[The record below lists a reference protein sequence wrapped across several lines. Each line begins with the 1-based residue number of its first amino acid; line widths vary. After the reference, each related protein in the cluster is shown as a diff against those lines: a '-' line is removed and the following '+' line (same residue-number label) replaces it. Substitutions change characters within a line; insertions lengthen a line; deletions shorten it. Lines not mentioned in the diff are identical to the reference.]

1 MNKNN
6 RANKYKL
13 SLYVLL
19 LTAYTSFASAD
30 ITDVVDKSY
39 DFDNDGRISLSN
51 INGNVSIT
59 SCGCDQV
66 HLIATVTASNQE
78 TRDRITI
85 DINANQSRLSIKT
98 KYKKKDREYHNRN
111 NHSDVVYE
119 LSVPDNVELDQIEL
133 VNGNLTITG
142 VTGKLDADLVNGEL
156 RSDGMTSDTEVSLVN
171 GDMQI
176 SFDNLSNANK
186 IKLDSVNGDIVVNI
200 PSDANV
206 EVSADTVSGKIS
218 NDFGL
223 TVNEGRY
230 VGSDMRGTIGDGSVR
245 LTMENVNGRIKLKS
259 L

>member
-6 RANKYKL
+6 PLKNYKL
-13 SLYVLL
+13 SLSALL
-19 LTAYTSFASAD
+19 FATYTGFASAD
-30 ITDVVDKSY
+30 ITDVIDKSY

-51 INGNVSIT
+51 INGNVTIT
-59 SCGCDQV
+59 ACGCDQV
-66 HLIATVTASNQE
+66 NLIARVTASDQE
-78 TRDRITI
+78 TRDRITV
-85 DINANQSRLSIKT
+85 DINASQSKLSVKT
-98 KYKKKDREYHNRN
+98 KYSKKDREYHNRN
-111 NHSDVVYE
+111 NHSEVVYE

-133 VNGNLTITG
+133 VNGDLTITG

-156 RSDGMTSDTEVSLVN
+156 KSDGMTSDTEVSLVN

-176 SFDNLSNANK
+176 TFENLSNASK
-186 IKLDSVNGDIVVNI
+186 VKLDSVNGDIVVNL
-200 PSDANV
+200 PGDANV

-230 VGSDMRGTIGDGSVR
+230 VGSDMRGVIGDGSVR